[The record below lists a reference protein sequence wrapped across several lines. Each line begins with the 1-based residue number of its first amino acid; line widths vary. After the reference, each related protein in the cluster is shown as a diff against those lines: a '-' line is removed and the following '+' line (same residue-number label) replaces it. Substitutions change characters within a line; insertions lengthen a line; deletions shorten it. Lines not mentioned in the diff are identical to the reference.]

1 MAVET
6 PVIRFFRGSKP
17 LGTARVI
24 PDSPIVEIAEL
35 AGVDIPTNC
44 TSGNCGT
51 CLVRLISGEVD
62 LPEDMQQLLA
72 VLKRDAERY
81 DYEL

>member
-1 MAVET
+1 MAW
-6 PVIRFFRGSKP
+6 
-17 LGTARVI
+17 
-24 PDSPIVEIAEL
+24 
-35 AGVDIPTNC
+35 
-44 TSGNCGT
+44 
-51 CLVRLISGEVD
+51 EVD